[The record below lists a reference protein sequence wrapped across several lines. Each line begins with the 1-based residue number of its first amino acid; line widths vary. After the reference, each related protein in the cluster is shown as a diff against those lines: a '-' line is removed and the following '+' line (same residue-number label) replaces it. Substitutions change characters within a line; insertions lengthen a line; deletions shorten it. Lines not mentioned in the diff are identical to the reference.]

1 MVKNMIRTR
10 VSAVLIT
17 RDAVTGRP
25 LSKEVLVELDGEM
38 FRPEYREGGYILFL
52 NLPRGEYDVC
62 LKSARY
68 FDERLTLTADGD
80 TEGRIVSLKPRDAY
94 AVTSGGFMPGAAVTV
109 AFPRAPEIKTAQ
121 TIEAGVAEEIRLICR
136 SPAVLPALPGEFLL
150 TDGECSERCT
160 LRTFSVGRGSFAGP
174 FTQAHKQGLAL
185 LPCAVY
191 RADAN
196 GEVTAYLGSKPA
208 YFLDEASGK
217 LTELS

>member
-25 LSKEVLVELDGEM
+25 LSKDVLVALDGEM

-52 NLPRGEYDVC
+52 NLPRGEYDVQ
-62 LKSARY
+62 LRSARY

-80 TEGRIVSLKPRDAY
+80 AAGRIVSLKPRGAY
-94 AVTSGGFMPGAAVTV
+94 AVTCNSFTPGAAVTV

-121 TIEAGVAEEIRLICR
+121 AIKANIAEEIRLLCR
-136 SPAVLPALPGEFLL
+136 SASALPALPGEFLL
-150 TDGECSERCT
+150 ADGERSERCT
-160 LRTFSVGRGSFAGP
+160 LRALSAGRGDFARP
-174 FTQAHKQGLAL
+174 FAQAHKQGLAL

-191 RADAN
+191 RADAK
-196 GEVTAYLGSKPA
+196 GGVTAYLGAKPA
-208 YFLDEASGK
+208 YFFDEACGK
-217 LTELS
+217 LTEFA